1 MSTGPKSKMFLE
13 QAGYRQRR
21 LRDALRLSPFFGSVL
36 LTIPL
41 LWSPEQSQ
49 NATALT
55 YIFAVWAML
64 IVFTALMSWALR
76 SDDVADA
83 TKPAP

>member
-1 MSTGPKSKMFLE
+1 MSTGPKSKIFLE

-21 LRDALRLSPFFGSVL
+21 LRDALRLLPFFGIIF

-41 LWSPEQSQ
+41 LWVPEQTQ

-55 YIFAVWAML
+55 YIFGVWVIL
-64 IVFTALMSWALR
+64 IIFTALMSLALR
-76 SDDVADA
+76 NDDAADA
-83 TKPAP
+83 HKPAP

>member
-41 LWSPEQSQ
+41 LWSSEQAQ

-55 YIFAVWAML
+55 YIFVVWVML